1 MGMNENKQ
9 LGQKLKQL
17 RKEHKMTQEEVAD
30 YLHIIRQ
37 TYSHYETGRIS
48 PSYKSLMSLANLY
61 QIPVSTFGEYIY
73 PEDCRQSSEDSIKLN
88 SDEWLFINYYRQLDD
103 KEQKDIFYFIKHRAE
118 SKMSV

>member
-30 YLHIIRQ
+30 YLHVIRQ

-48 PSYKSLMSLANLY
+48 PSYKSLVSLANLY
-61 QIPVSTFGEYIY
+61 QIPVSTFVEYISS
-73 PEDCRQSSEDSIKLN
+73 EDCKQSSEDPIKLN

-103 KEQKDIFYFIKHRAE
+103 YKCQYKI
-118 SKMSV
+118 V